1 MKDYRYQ
8 PYHYLLWSFA
18 ILTLLLAIVLTVR
31 SLNIQ
36 RTHDPICRGIAGAG
50 FPLTFVCDTLGE
62 SPTESWGKI
71 DEADRWFPTPFFF
84 IDVLFYMVLIW
95 MPWLS
100 IMGILRYIHRRP
112 IPSV

>member
-8 PYHYLLWSFA
+8 PFHYLLWSYA

-62 SPTESWGKI
+62 SPTGSWGKI
-71 DEADRWFPTPFFF
+71 DEADGWFPTPFFF
-84 IDVLFYMVLIW
+84 IDVLFYMVLLW
-95 MPWLS
+95 MPWFTLK
-100 IMGILRYIHRRP
+100 GILRWMRRRQL
-112 IPSV
+112 PS